1 MPNPMFHI
9 ALALDSRASLSHP
22 VIENNLG
29 SYLLGSCSPDIRI
42 ITHGDRGDTHFVSL
56 DNQLLGEGTRNLFK
70 AYPALA
76 DAASLSERTQAFLA
90 GYISHLMADEAWII
104 RMYRPYFTSLGPF
117 KDQVEANVMD
127 RAAQLSMDQEALDR
141 HNGMRDVT
149 GLLGDADVGVDLS
162 FLPSETLAEWRDWV
176 EAATQREFNWER
188 LRGLSTR
195 RQDPDEEERA
205 RQFAEGFLDSLP
217 DSLDRL
223 HDKVPVEALHSYKD
237 VAMQEWATVVEEFL
251 P

>member
-1 MPNPMFHI
+1 MFHI

-22 VIENNLG
+22 AIESNLG
-29 SYLLGSCSPDIRI
+29 SFILGSCSPDIRI
-42 ITHGDRGDTHFVSL
+42 ITHGDRGDTHFVPL
-56 DNQLLGEGTRNLFK
+56 DNQVIGTGTRNLFK

-90 GYISHLMADEAWII
+90 GYISHLMADETWII

-127 RAAQLSMDQEALDR
+127 RAAQLSMDVEALDK

-149 GLLGDADVGVDLS
+149 GLLGDAHEGVEVG
-162 FLPSETLAEWRDWV
+162 FLPQETLAEWRDWV

-188 LRGLSTR
+188 LRGLATR
-195 RQDPDEEERA
+195 RQEPDEEEKA
-205 RQFAEGFLDSLP
+205 RQFAEQFLDSLP
-217 DSLDRL
+217 ESLDRL
-223 HDKVPVEALHSYKD
+223 HDRVPIEAMHSYKD
-237 VAMQEWATVVEEFL
+237 EAIQEWATVVREYL

>member
-1 MPNPMFHI
+1 MFHI
-9 ALALDSRASLSHP
+9 ALALDSRASLAHP
-22 VIENNLG
+22 AIENNLG

-42 ITHGDRGDTHFVSL
+42 ITHDDRGDTHFASL
-56 DNQLLGEGTRNLFK
+56 DNQVLGEGTKNLFK
-70 AYPALA
+70 TYPALA

-149 GLLGDADVGVDLS
+149 GLLGDAHAGVELS
-162 FLPSETLAEWRDWV
+162 FLPKETLAEWRGWV
-176 EAATQREFNWER
+176 EAATQRDFNWER

-205 RQFAEGFLDSLP
+205 RQFAERFLDSLP

-223 HDKVPVEALHSYKD
+223 YDKVPREALSSYKD
-237 VAMQEWATVVEEFL
+237 AAIQEWATVVGEYL

>member
-9 ALALDSRASLSHP
+9 GLALDSRASLSHP

-42 ITHGDRGDTHFVSL
+42 ITHGDRGDTHFVPL
-56 DNQLLGEGTRNLFK
+56 DNQVLGTGTKNLFK
-70 AYPALA
+70 AYPVLA
-76 DAASLSERTQAFLA
+76 DASSLSERTQAFLA

-104 RMYRPYFTSLGPF
+104 RMYRPYFTSGGPF

-127 RAAQLSMDQEALDR
+127 RAAQLSMDQEALDK

-149 GLLGDADVGVDLS
+149 GLLGDAHEGVEVS
-162 FLPSETLAEWRDWV
+162 FLEKETLADWRDWV
-176 EAATQREFNWER
+176 GAATQREFNWER

-205 RQFAEGFLDSLP
+205 RQFAEQFLDSLP

-223 HDKVPVEALHSYKD
+223 HDRIPIEALHSYKD
-237 VAMQEWATVVEEFL
+237 AVIQEWASVVEDYL